1 MSEKLPLKRASAR
14 PIPARQIPATRI
26 PEGPQPLGYDLIRLE
41 NQLCFALYA
50 ATRAMTRTYRD
61 YLEPMGLTYPQY
73 LVLMVLWETDGV
85 TVSQIG
91 NRLRLDSGTLT
102 PLLKR
107 LEGMGL
113 VIRERSRIDGREVAI
128 LLSSQGLDLRDLA
141 LDARLSV
148 ACRLGMT
155 EGQILD
161 LRSDLI
167 DLVNQLDGG
176 STGSQVD

>member
-1 MSEKLPLKRASAR
+1 MPENPTCKRANTKLNSNC
-14 PIPARQIPATRI
+14 PP
-26 PEGPQPLGYDLIRLE
+26 PLGYDLLRLE

-50 ATRAMTRTYRD
+50 ATRAMTKTYRD

-73 LVLMVLWETDGV
+73 LVLLVLWETNGV
-85 TVSQIG
+85 SVSQIG

-113 VIRERSRIDGREVAI
+113 VIRERSRIDGREVGI
-128 LLSSQGLDLRDLA
+128 RLSSQGLDLKDLA

-148 ACRLGMT
+148 ACRLGMS
-155 EGQILD
+155 ESQILE
-161 LRSDLI
+161 LRSDLM
-167 DLVNQLDGG
+167 DLVNQLDGA
-176 STGSQVD
+176 STARQVD